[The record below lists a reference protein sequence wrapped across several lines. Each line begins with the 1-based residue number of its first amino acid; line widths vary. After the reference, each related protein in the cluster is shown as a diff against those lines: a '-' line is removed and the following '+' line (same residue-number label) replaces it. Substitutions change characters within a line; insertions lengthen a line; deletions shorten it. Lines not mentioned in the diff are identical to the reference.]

1 MANIAYSRKSA
12 QRAMI
17 TAHRP
22 GEKVLKAQVICKY
35 DGISERIHIVKCQE
49 FNYTC
54 GHFQEWLLP
63 CSHAITA
70 IRFTQRAIH
79 E

>member
-1 MANIAYSRKSA
+1 MANTAYSRKSA

-22 GEKVLKAQVICKY
+22 DKKVLEAKVICRY
-35 DGISERIHIVKCQE
+35 DGISERIHIVMCQE
-49 FNYTC
+49 YHCTC

-70 IRFTQRAIH
+70 IRFARRVVY